1 MEQKPDWRASRMV
14 NVWIS
19 VEGSTE
25 ERFTKSTLNDHFAPM
40 GIFLHPVN
48 MGGNITLQRVSD
60 DIKKLAH
67 RDGYVTTMYDFYG
80 FKDKSPGESKDS
92 LEAKIK
98 HSIDNPNISHRVF
111 PYIQM
116 YEFEGLLF
124 SSPMA
129 ISNHVDAIIPSAKVL
144 GWAKGILDHFGNNPE
159 KINDSQE
166 TAPSKRLEKYT
177 NYKKT
182 IDGPNI
188 AKEIGLFEI
197 RQKCKGFNAWITMI
211 ESWT

>member
-1 MEQKPDWRASRMV
+1 MV

-25 ERFTKSTLNDHFAPM
+25 ERFIKTTLSPHFWDM
-40 GIFLHPVN
+40 GIFLHPIN
-48 MGGNITLQRVSD
+48 IGGNVTLQRVAR
-60 DIKKLAH
+60 DIKMLAD

-80 FKDKSPGESKDS
+80 FEGKNLNETKDS
-92 LEAKIK
+92 LEGKIK
-98 HSIDNPNISHRVF
+98 NYINNPSVIHKIF

-124 SSPMA
+124 SSPIA
-129 ISNHVDAIIPSAKVL
+129 INECVSPIQSNPTSISK
-144 GWAKGILDHFGNNPE
+144 WAQDILDHFDNNPE
-159 KINDSQE
+159 AINDSKE
-166 TAPSKRLEKYT
+166 TAPSKRLNKQT

-188 AKEIGLFEI
+188 AKQIGLIEI
-197 RQKCKGFNAWITMI
+197 RRKCAGFDKWIALI
-211 ESWT
+211 ESWRQ